1 MWFIICPVC
10 GLLFVLFVVLLF
22 VLFVVYSS
30 SCLLF
35 IWFVLV
41 SCWSCVLLVVSL
53 VDDNQLR
60 KSNSIRQTHPV

>member
-1 MWFIICPVC
+1 MWFIICPVCDFIIPVC
-10 GLLFVLFVVLLF
+10 GLLFVLFVV
-22 VLFVVYSS
+22 YSL

-53 VDDNQLR
+53 VDGNQL
-60 KSNSIRQTHPV
+60 NSIRQTHPV